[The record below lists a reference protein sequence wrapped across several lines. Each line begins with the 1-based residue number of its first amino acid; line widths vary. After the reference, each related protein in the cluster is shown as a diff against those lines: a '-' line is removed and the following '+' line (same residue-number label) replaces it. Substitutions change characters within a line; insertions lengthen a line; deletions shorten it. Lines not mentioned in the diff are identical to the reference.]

1 MWSDLMVIAMTDIRL
16 VIIQSVPVI
25 IQSETGS
32 IWCEYTLKTGPIWR
46 HFIYIYAMQSR
57 SLDGWVSASIDI
69 QKMLMLQAVQEMMR
83 IRCQSSGQV
92 AVSQFFLFLVD
103 RQSVINWEDHRQPNT
118 HTQEESFWELSGDHE
133 CCTLPDFKLDGETK
147 RSSKIWW

>member
-1 MWSDLMVIAMTDIRL
+1 MCSDLMVIAMSDIRL
-16 VIIQSVPVI
+16 VIIKSVPVI

-46 HFIYIYAMQSR
+46 HLIYIYAMQSR

-83 IRCQSSGQV
+83 IRCQS
-92 AVSQFFLFLVD
+92 VSFSSSWSIVSPSSIEKIIDSQ
-103 RQSVINWEDHRQPNT
+103 T
-118 HTQEESFWELSGDHE
+118 HTHTRRELWGAFW
-133 CCTLPDFKLDGETK
+133 
-147 RSSKIWW
+147 

>member
-1 MWSDLMVIAMTDIRL
+1 MVIAMTDIRL

-46 HFIYIYAMQSR
+46 HLIYIYAMQSR

-92 AVSQFFLFLVD
+92 AVSQ
-103 RQSVINWEDHRQPNT
+103 SVFPLPGRSSVRHQLRRSSTAKHT
-118 HTQEESFWELSGDHE
+118 HTQEESFGELSGDHE

-147 RSSKIWW
+147 RSSKI